1 MSYDNPTDPSS
12 ANLPAELD
20 IPVLAIRNTV
30 IFPVLAFPIN
40 VGRTKSVRAIE
51 KALAPYRTEVVD
63 LPDGA
68 RAIEVHELPYGVT
81 ATDLLEEIEAQVR
94 GGRLAFVQSLR
105 EGDGAVHVV
114 IELTSDAVV
123 ERALED
129 LQKHTSL
136 AKEKYLGIFSQR
148 DPKTEDPDPSDL
160 HQVGTIVKILKMVK
174 VPGNKLNVIIQGLA
188 RAKVQDWG
196 SDESYLRAKLETF
209 QPETPSRDAEELMD
223 SLRELAQKVIDLSP
237 QIPAEANFLVRSI
250 NEPGVLADIVASNLN
265 IPPDEKQELLETFPT
280 HDRMQKV
287 IALLNKEIQVLELSN
302 KIQTEVKGEMDK
314 AQREYFLREQL
325 KAIQKELGEVDER
338 QEEFEELKR
347 GIKRAKMPKE
357 VEEVAFKELKR
368 MARMS
373 PGAAEYTVSRTY
385 IDWLTDLP
393 WAISSKD
400 RLDVNEAERILDS
413 DHFGL
418 EKVKQRILEFLA
430 VRKLKQ
436 DMKGP
441 ILCLVGP
448 PGVGKTSLAKS
459 VARALGRKMHRI
471 ALGGVRDEAEIR
483 GHRRTYI
490 GSMPGKVIKGLKKSG
505 TNNPVFVLDEIDK
518 LGADY
523 RGDPSSALLEVLD
536 PEQNDT
542 FQDHYLDVTFDLSKV
557 LFIATANVPDTIPG
571 PLRDRMEIIR
581 IAGYTHN
588 EKQQIA
594 RRYLWPECLEDH
606 GLTDDMVTLP
616 DATLDKV
623 IEAYTRE
630 AGVRSLKRELAA
642 VCRWSA
648 REIASEKR
656 ERGFEITSELL
667 EEIRGPIHFFKEVAD
682 RTAVAGVATGLAWT
696 AVGGEILFIE
706 ATKMKGKG
714 GLTLTGSLGDVM
726 KESVSVAR
734 SYIRAAGDELGVDVD
749 DFDSLDLHVHVPS
762 GAIPKDGPSAGVT
775 MITAITSLMTG
786 LKVDPTLAMTGEI
799 TLRGAVLP
807 VGGVKE
813 KVLAAHRAGIRTVLL
828 PERCKKDLVEVPDE
842 IQQDMEFK
850 FMSRMEDV
858 LNEAL
863 GKENLAEARKK
874 LALKKQKKA
883 VEANSAAAQA

>member
-1 MSYDNPTDPSS
+1 M
-12 ANLPAELD
+12 
-20 IPVLAIRNTV
+20 AIRNTV

-40 VGRTKSVRAIE
+40 VGRTKSVRAVE
-51 KALAPYRTEVVD
+51 EALATE
-63 LPDGA
+63 
-68 RAIEVHELPYGVT
+68 
-81 ATDLLEEIEAQVR
+81 
-94 GGRLAFVQSLR
+94 
-105 EGDGAVHVV
+105 
-114 IELTSDAVV
+114 
-123 ERALED
+123 
-129 LQKHTSL
+129 
-136 AKEKYLGIFSQR
+136 EKYLGIFAQR
-148 DPKTEDPDPSDL
+148 DPKTDDPDPSDL
-160 HQVGTIVKILKMVK
+160 YQVGTVVKILKMVK

-188 RAKVQDWG
+188 RAQVQDWREDG
-196 SDESYLRAKLETF
+196 PYLRARLDTF
-209 QPETPSRDAEELMD
+209 RPEPPGEEAEQLMD
-223 SLRELAQKVIDLSP
+223 TLRELAQRIIDLSP
-237 QIPAEANFLVRSI
+237 QIPAEASFLVRSI
-250 NEPGVLADIVASNLN
+250 DEPGVLADIVASNLN
-265 IPPDEKQELLETFPT
+265 IPPDEKQDLLETFNT
-280 HDRMQKV
+280 HERMQKV

-338 QEEFEELKR
+338 QEEFEEIKR
-347 GIKRAKMPKE
+347 AIKRAKMPKD
-357 VEEVAFKELKR
+357 VEEIAYKELKR
-368 MARMS
+368 MSRMS

-385 IDWLTDLP
+385 IDWLCDLP
-393 WAISSKD
+393 WSVSSKD
-400 RLDVNEAERILDS
+400 RLDVNEAERILEE
-413 DHFGL
+413 DHYGL
-418 EKVKQRILEFLA
+418 DKVKQRILEFLA

-490 GSMPGKVIKGLKKSG
+490 GSMPGKVIKGLKKST

-536 PEQNDT
+536 PEQNDSFT
-542 FQDHYLDVTFDLSKV
+542 DHYLDVQFDLSKV

-588 EKQQIA
+588 EKEQIA
-594 RRYLWPECLEDH
+594 KRYLWPECLEDH
-606 GLTDDMVTLP
+606 GLTDEMVTLP
-616 DATLDKV
+616 QDTLDMV
-623 IEAYTRE
+623 IESYTRE

-642 VCRWSA
+642 ICRWTA
-648 REIASEKR
+648 REIASAKR
-656 ERGFEITSELL
+656 EAGFEITKELL
-667 EEIRGPIHFFKEVAD
+667 EEIRGPIHYWKEVAE

-696 AVGGEILFIE
+696 STGGEILFIE
-706 ATKMKGKG
+706 ATKMRGKG
-714 GLTLTGSLGDVM
+714 TLTLTGSLGDVM

-734 SYIRAAGDELGVDVD
+734 SFIRSSAIDIGIDDR
-749 DFDSLDLHVHVPS
+749 DFDTLDLHVHVPS

-775 MITAITSLMTG
+775 MITAISSLLTG
-786 LKVDPTLAMTGEI
+786 LKVDPTIAMTGEI

-813 KVLAAHRAGIRTVLL
+813 KVLAAHRAGIKTVVL
-828 PERCKKDLVEVPDE
+828 PEKCRKDLVEVPDE
-842 IQQDMEFK
+842 IQEALDFR
-850 FMSRMEDV
+850 FVSRMEEV
-858 LNEAL
+858 LDLAL
-863 GKENLAEARKK
+863 GADNLAEARRRH
-874 LALKKQKKA
+874 ALRKQA
-883 VEANSAAAQA
+883 EAAEESAGGSAAPLA